1 MPVDLII
8 FDLDGTIVDTCE
20 DITRALNFCLRKYG
34 ISEFTKNEVKNMIGE
49 GVKKFIEKALEQR
62 GLSKSLLENI
72 LDCFVSYYTEH
83 IADYTKPYPGVI
95 ETLEKLQGIKK
106 AIISNKLTTLS
117 VKTLISTGLINY
129 FDFVAGNDFFPEQ
142 KPSPLPLLETIEKFR
157 IKKENTL
164 IVGDSNIDIE
174 AGKSAGIKT
183 VAVTYGYRESY
194 LLKDADFKIDKF
206 EDLLKIIK
214 EL

>member
-20 DITRALNFCLRKYG
+20 DITVSLNFCLRKYG
-34 ISEFTKNEVKNMIGE
+34 ILEFTKNEVKNMIGE
-49 GVKKFIEKALEQR
+49 GVKKFIGKVLEKR
-62 GLSKSLLENI
+62 GLSEDLLADI
-72 LDCFVSYYTEH
+72 LDCFVSYYKEH

-106 AIISNKLTTLS
+106 VIISNKLTTLS

-142 KPSPLPLLETIEKFR
+142 KPSPLPLLETIEKFQ
-157 IKKENTL
+157 IKKENAL

-183 VAVTYGYRESY
+183 VAVTYGYRDKH
-194 LLKDADFKIDKF
+194 LLKDADFTIDKF
-206 EDLLKIIK
+206 QDLLKIIE

>member
-1 MPVDLII
+1 MPIDLII

-20 DITRALNFCLRKYG
+20 DITSALNFCLRKYN
-34 ISEFTKNEVKNMIGE
+34 ISEYSRNEVKNMIGE
-49 GVKKFIEKALEQR
+49 GVKKFIENAIEQR
-62 GLSKSLLENI
+62 GLSKDLLEDI
-72 LDCFVSYYTEH
+72 LDCFISYYNEH
-83 IADYTKPYPGVI
+83 IADYTKPYPSVI
-95 ETLEKLQGIKK
+95 ETLESLQGIKK
-106 AIISNKLTTLS
+106 AIVSNKLTTLS
-117 VKTLISTGLINY
+117 IKTLISTGLINY

-142 KPSPLPLLETIEKFR
+142 KPSPLPLLETIRRFK

-174 AGKSAGIKT
+174 AGKLAGIKT
-183 VAVTYGYRESY
+183 VAVTYGYRDKN
-194 LLKDADFKIDKF
+194 LLKDADFTIDRF

>member
-20 DITRALNFCLRKYG
+20 DITVSLNFCFRKYG
-34 ISEFTKNEVKNMIGE
+34 ILEFTKNEVKNMIGE
-49 GVKKFIEKALEQR
+49 GVKKFIEKALEKR
-62 GLSKSLLENI
+62 GLSKDLLEDI
-72 LDCFVSYYTEH
+72 LDCFISYYSEH

-106 AIISNKLTTLS
+106 VIISNKLTTLS

-142 KPSPLPLLETIEKFR
+142 KPSPLPLLETIEKFQ

-183 VAVTYGYRESY
+183 VAVTYGYRDKN
-194 LLKDADFKIDKF
+194 LLKDADVTIDKF